1 MKIPGMQILKKAEQK
16 GNEAEV
22 PLAENLGL
30 VQFFK
35 LMFKEVS
42 EDHVMAFAG
51 NLTYKALFAIFP
63 FFTFLLSLLG
73 LFNATKLVNTM
84 LNKLS
89 GVLPPGAF
97 GFIENQLLSI
107 AKSQAESAFTLA
119 AIISILLAL
128 WGVSGAFR
136 SVMEA
141 MNVMYEV
148 EEDRPF
154 WKEYGISIFISLAVI
169 VLMLGALGIV
179 IFGGSIGGGLAAAIG
194 LGSMYHTVWSIAQ
207 WPIVA
212 GIVLLAFAVIY
223 YFAPA
228 AKQKWRWIS
237 PGSILAFVFW
247 LVFSLLFSFY
257 VGNFGSYNE
266 TYGSLAGAIILLLY
280 IYYSAVIM
288 LVGAEMNQ
296 VIEWHIPGG
305 KDEGEKVPQEDSKPN
320 VQPTRSAPP
329 PTASQ
334 RQQEQATLARS
345 DSVRLEESVT
355 MTTSGVEEVA
365 MRLLGA
371 FHDLSG
377 HNPLRPV
384 PIGAPESP
392 PNESAAKAA
401 GVEPESTECDVAVR
415 YLLNQGYI
423 KETYAPSAYTIS
435 VQGIDR
441 AREMRGLANDSTS

>member
-1 MKIPGMQILKKAEQK
+1 MKIPGMQILKKAERK
-16 GNEAEV
+16 GNEAEI
-22 PLAENLGL
+22 PATENLGL
-30 VQFFK
+30 VDFFK
-35 LMFKEVS
+35 LTFKEVS

-73 LFNATKLVNTM
+73 LFNADQLVNTM

-89 GVLPPGAF
+89 GVLPPGTF
-97 GFIENQLLSI
+97 GFIENQLLTI

-128 WGVSGAFR
+128 WGISGAFR

-154 WKEYGISIFISLAVI
+154 WKVYGISIFISLAVI
-169 VLMLGALGIV
+169 VLMLGAFGIV

-194 LGSMYHTVWSIAQ
+194 LGSVYQTVWSIAQ

-212 GIVLLAFAVIY
+212 CIVLFALAVIY

-228 AKQKWRWIS
+228 AEQKWRWIS

-247 LVFSLLFSFY
+247 LVFSLLFSVY
-257 VGNFGSYNE
+257 ASNFSSYNQ
-266 TYGSLAGAIILLLY
+266 TYGSLAGVIILLLY

-288 LVGAEMNQ
+288 LIGAEMNQ

-305 KDEGEKVPQEDSKPN
+305 KDEGEKVPEEDRKPN
-320 VQPTRSAPP
+320 VRPTRK
-329 PTASQ
+329 
-334 RQQEQATLARS
+334 
-345 DSVRLEESVT
+345 EE
-355 MTTSGVEEVA
+355 
-365 MRLLGA
+365 
-371 FHDLSG
+371 
-377 HNPLRPV
+377 
-384 PIGAPESP
+384 
-392 PNESAAKAA
+392 
-401 GVEPESTECDVAVR
+401 
-415 YLLNQGYI
+415 
-423 KETYAPSAYTIS
+423 
-435 VQGIDR
+435 
-441 AREMRGLANDSTS
+441 